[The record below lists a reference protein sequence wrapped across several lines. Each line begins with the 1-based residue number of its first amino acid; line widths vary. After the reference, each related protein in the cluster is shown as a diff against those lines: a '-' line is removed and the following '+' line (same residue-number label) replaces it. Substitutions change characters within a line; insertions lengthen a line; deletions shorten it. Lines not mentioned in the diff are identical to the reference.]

1 MEKVNKK
8 IFFNYGANKKE
19 VEYVKDI
26 LGSIREWGYFEG
38 KDNINIYYEKYCIK
52 NEKGRIVIL
61 HGFSECLEK
70 YKELIFYF
78 TQMGYSVYGIEH
90 RGHGRSGSLGK
101 KHNTQVSLDKF
112 EYYIEDLKVF
122 VEKIVYDKEVNLY
135 LFGHSMGGGIAT
147 LFLERYN
154 EYFKKAILST
164 PMMEINTGNYNKIVA
179 YLISKIYI
187 CIGKGDDFLF
197 GQGPF
202 DGKCNLEEAATS
214 NMYRYENHL
223 NELRKDQILQRG
235 GGSFYWINEAIK
247 LTNEIFRKKNINNL
261 NIPIL
266 LFQAG
271 KDTFVK
277 EKAQNKFCKRYNN
290 CKKIRFE
297 NAKHE
302 LYCENDDILLIYLKE
317 IEEFLK

>member
-1 MEKVNKK
+1 MEKVDKK
-8 IFFNYGANKKE
+8 FFCNYGSNKE
-19 VEYVKDI
+19 DVEYVKDI
-26 LGSIREWGYFEG
+26 LGSIREWGFFEG
-38 KDNINIYYEKYCIK
+38 KGNINIYYEKYCVK
-52 NEKGRIVIL
+52 DEKGRIVIS

-78 TQMGYSVYGIEH
+78 TQMGYSVYAIEH

-101 KHNTQVSLDKF
+101 KHNTQVSVDKF

-122 VEKIVYDKEVNLY
+122 VDEIVYDKYVNLY

-154 EYFKKAILST
+154 KYFKKAILST

-179 YLISKIYI
+179 NLISKIYI
-187 CIGKGDDFLF
+187 VIGKGDNFLF
-197 GQGPF
+197 GQTPF
-202 DGKCNLEEAATS
+202 DGEYNLEKAATS
-214 NMYRYENHL
+214 NRYRYENHL
-223 NELRKDQILQRG
+223 NELRNDQILQRA

-247 LTNEIFRKKNINNL
+247 LSNEIFKNENINNL

-277 EKAQNKFCKRYNN
+277 EGGQNKFCKKYNS
-290 CKKIRFE
+290 CKMIRFE
-297 NAKHE
+297 NGKHE
-302 LYCENDDILLIYLKE
+302 LYFENDDILIVYLKE